1 MLWNTQTYTGWGRA
15 LSAEGELARPERA
28 AALAE
33 LFKHPA
39 FGARRSY
46 GDACLN
52 STGAAVDMTRL
63 DRILSFDAATGL
75 VEAEAGVPVGEL
87 ARLFAPLGW
96 IPTVMPGTGFATVGG
111 CIAMDVHGKN
121 HHIDGSF
128 GSHVT
133 AIKLMSA
140 GKPKTITPK
149 RNAALFKA
157 TVGGLGQTGIIAS
170 ATLQMSRCE
179 GEGMEVTEQ
188 RAENWEEHIA
198 LLSSSQAHYTVGWL
212 DCTARGQNLGRGIVE
227 EARSTA
233 VRPQSA
239 PKGGSKSV
247 PFNFPRFTLSK
258 AMVSGFNK
266 AYYLRI
272 RDGGQTRIKPL
283 EEFFFP
289 LDKIHN
295 WNRLYGKSGFHQFQC
310 VLSDDRLPELRA
322 MVEMISNSGL
332 ASPLAVLKRLGA
344 GAAGMMSFPMQ
355 GYTLAVDFR
364 ESDKARKLIK
374 KLNAATLAAGGRIYF
389 AKDSLATEAEAKAMY
404 PDWATWATEVA
415 KADPEHKFETDL
427 TRRLGLRSI

>member
-1 MLWNTQTYTGWGRA
+1 MLWTTQTYTGWGRV
-15 LSAEGELARPERA
+15 LYAEGDLARPERV
-28 AALAE
+28 AALATLAE
-33 LFKHPA
+33 HPA
-39 FGARRSY
+39 IGARRSY
-46 GDACLN
+46 GDACLK
-52 STGAAVDMTRL
+52 SKGSAVDMTRL
-63 DRILSFDAATGL
+63 DRILSFDAATGV

-87 ARLFAPLGW
+87 ARLFAPRGW
-96 IPTVMPGTGFATVGG
+96 MPTVLPGTGFATVGG

-121 HHIDGSF
+121 HHVDGSF
-128 GSHVT
+128 GCHVT
-133 AIKLMSA
+133 AIKLMVA
-140 GKPKTITPK
+140 GKPKTISPK

-170 ATLQMSRCE
+170 ATLQMTRCE

-198 LLSSSQAHYTVGWL
+198 LLSSSQARYTVGWL
-212 DCTARGQNLGRGIVE
+212 DCTAKGKALGRGIVE
-227 EARSTA
+227 HARSTA

-239 PKGGSKSV
+239 ARGGTKSV

-283 EEFFFP
+283 QDVFFP

-295 WNRLYGKSGFHQFQC
+295 WNRLYGKNGFRQFQC
-310 VLSDDRLPELRA
+310 VLPDESLPELRA
-322 MVEMISNSGL
+322 MVEMIAASGF
-332 ASPLAVLKRLGA
+332 ASPLAVLKRLSA

-355 GYTLAVDFR
+355 GYTLAVDFC
-364 ESDKARKLIK
+364 ESEQARQLIK
-374 KLNAATLAAGGRIYF
+374 QLNAATLAAGGRIYF

-404 PDWATWATEVA
+404 PDWAAWAAEA
-415 KADPEHKFETDL
+415 NKADPAHKFETDL
-427 TRRLGLRSI
+427 TRRLGLRSA